1 MEEAKQPCPKRR
13 FRARLFAGVGLL
25 LLAVYSLLWG
35 AASLWLHGVQRQIA
49 STGLALTAADVIPM
63 PPPDEENPAVTLEKA
78 YTLLR
83 PSPDDGLLGEI
94 LELAKNQRE
103 GKGTPEDWTTLCGH
117 LEQPRVKQAI
127 ALMLTAGSF
136 DAHVPK
142 LDYVG
147 PNTQLPHLARI
158 RAYCFLLSA
167 EALRLAKAEP
177 MRASL
182 GYCFRCTLRC
192 EGPGFRA
199 ICDQPACPPSLH

>member
-49 STGLALTAADVIPM
+49 STGLALTAADVIPV

-78 YTLLR
+78 YALLR
-83 PSPDDGLLGEI
+83 PSPDDGPARRNLGTRQEPAGRQGGRRRTGQ
-94 LELAKNQRE
+94 LSA
-103 GKGTPEDWTTLCGH
+103 GH

-147 PNTQLPHLARI
+147 PNTQLPSPGTNSGLLLLAFGGGPSVGQGRTNASKPGILFPLHFALRRAWISSHLRSAS
-158 RAYCFLLSA
+158 LSA
-167 EALRLAKAEP
+167 
-177 MRASL
+177 
-182 GYCFRCTLRC
+182 
-192 EGPGFRA
+192 
-199 ICDQPACPPSLH
+199 